1 VKPIAAT
8 LPGISK
14 IVIHENQSYAVIVDT
29 PPATPDMPN
38 PIPAYVIVN
47 KETGVWESWT
57 GLLYYAK
64 DMADQFH
71 KQLTRPQ
78 NEKVEEAQQQKFSF
92 N

>member
-8 LPGISK
+8 QPGISK
-14 IVIHENQSYAVIVDT
+14 IYIHENQSYAVIVDT

-38 PIPAYVIVN
+38 PIPAYVVVN

-71 KQLTRPQ
+71 KQLTRPV
-78 NEKVEEAQQQKFSF
+78 KEEEQTVQQKFTF
-92 N
+92 NS